1 MDFSVLLTDL
11 PTLVVVIIGVP
22 AVLAAYIVGG
32 EYLVRQLPDKARP
45 AVRPWIWVAPAL
57 VLVSGFLVAPAV
69 GTVISSFED
78 NKGNF
83 VGFGNFANQLAGFPT
98 GGAWIAIRDNLFWLV
113 FYTLFVLAFGL
124 LLAVLFDRVPYES
137 IVKSLIFMPMAISS
151 VALVV
156 IWKFMYAYQPPGQP
170 QTGTLNFILNTV
182 FHQDPR
188 TWVQDETAI
197 LGLIPL
203 NNLALIAAA
212 VWGIV
217 GFSMVILSA
226 ALKGIPAD
234 LLEAARVDG
243 AGEITIFRRVIFPLM
258 MPTVVVVG
266 TTLVIFAL
274 KAFDVV
280 YAMTNGNYNTDVLAN
295 RMYKL
300 LYQHFPSDYAN
311 ASAVAVVL
319 LLTVIPVLIFNLRQF
334 RAVEARR

>member
-32 EYLVRQLPDKARP
+32 EYLVRTLPDKARP
-45 AVRPWIWVAPAL
+45 SVRPWIWVAPAL
-57 VLVSGFLVAPAV
+57 VLVSGFLVAPAI
-69 GTVISSFED
+69 GTIASSFQD
-78 NKGNF
+78 RRGNF
-83 VGFGNFANQLAGFPT
+83 VWIQNFSTQLSGFPT
-98 GGAWIAIRDNLFWLV
+98 GGAWIAIRDNLFWLI

-137 IVKSLIFMPMAISS
+137 FAKSLIFMPMAISS

-188 TWVQDETAI
+188 TWIQDETPL

-203 NNLALIAAA
+203 NNLALIGAA

-226 ALKGIPAD
+226 ALKGIPSD

-280 YAMTNGNYNTDVLAN
+280 YAMTFGNYNTDVLAN

-300 LYQHFPSDYAN
+300 LYFSGDEPG
-311 ASAVAVVL
+311 ASAVAVIL
-319 LLTVIPVLIFNLRQF
+319 LLTVVPVLIFNLRQF

>member
-11 PTLVVVIIGVP
+11 PTLVVVLVGVP
-22 AVLAAYIVGG
+22 VALAAYIVGG
-32 EYLVRQLPDKARP
+32 EYLVRQLPDTARP
-45 AVRPWIWVAPAL
+45 SVPPWIWVGPAL
-57 VLVSGFLVAPAV
+57 VLVTGFLVAPAV
-69 GTVISSFED
+69 GTLTQSLEND
-78 NKGNF
+78 QGKF
-83 VGFGNFANQLAGFPT
+83 VGLQNFANQLGGFPT
-98 GGAWIAIRDNLFWLV
+98 GGAWIAIRDNLFWLI

-124 LLAVLFDRVPYES
+124 LLAVIFDRVPYES
-137 IVKSLIFMPMAISS
+137 FVKSLIFMPMAISS

-188 TWVQDETAI
+188 AWISDETRI

-203 NNLALIAAA
+203 NNLALIVAA

-243 AGEITIFRRVIFPLM
+243 AGEITICRRVIFPLM

-280 YAMTNGNYNTDVLAN
+280 YAMTAGNYDTDVLAN

-300 LYQHFPSDYAN
+300 LYQFPSNYAG
-311 ASAVAVVL
+311 ASAVAVIL
-319 LLTVIPVLIFNLRQF
+319 LLTVVPVLIFNLRQF

>member
-11 PTLVVVIIGVP
+11 PTLVIVIIGVP

-69 GTVISSFED
+69 GTLISSFED

-83 VGFGNFANQLAGFPT
+83 VGFTNFGNQLAGFPT

-137 IVKSLIFMPMAISS
+137 VVKSLIFMPMAISS

-311 ASAVAVVL
+311 ASAVAVIL

>member
-1 MDFSVLLTDL
+1 MDLSVLLTDL
-11 PTLVVVIIGVP
+11 PTLVVVLVGVP

-32 EYLVRQLPDKARP
+32 EYLIRALPDKARP
-45 AVRPWIWVAPAL
+45 SVRPWIWVGPAL
-57 VLVSGFLVAPAV
+57 LLVTGFLVAPAV
-69 GTVISSFED
+69 GTVTQSLQDSH
-78 NKGNF
+78 GNF
-83 VGFGNFANQLAGFPT
+83 VGLQNFAAQLSGFPT
-98 GGAWIAIRDNLFWLV
+98 GGAWIAIRDNLFWLI

-124 LLAVLFDRVPYES
+124 LLAVIFDRVPYES
-137 IVKSLIFMPMAISS
+137 FVKSLIFMPMAISS

-156 IWKFMYAYQPPGQP
+156 IWKFMYAYQVPGQP
-170 QTGTLNFILNTV
+170 QTGTLNFILSTL

-188 TWVQDETAI
+188 TWIQDETPL

-280 YAMTNGNYNTDVLAN
+280 YAMTAGNYDTDVLAN

-300 LYQHFPSDYAN
+300 LYQAPSDYGG
-311 ASAVAVVL
+311 ASAVAVIL
-319 LLTVIPVLIFNLRQF
+319 LLTVVPVLIFNLRQF

>member
-1 MDFSVLLTDL
+1 MDFNVLLTDL

-22 AVLAAYIVGG
+22 LGLAAYIVGG
-32 EYLVRQLPDKARP
+32 EYLVRRLPDKARP

-57 VLVSGFLVAPAV
+57 VLVAGFLVAPAIA
-69 GTVISSFED
+69 TLIQSTED
-78 NKGNF
+78 RHGVF
-83 VGFGNFANQLAGFPT
+83 IGFQNFATQLAGFPT
-98 GGAWIAIRDNLFWLV
+98 GGAWIAIRNNLFWLI

-124 LLAVLFDRVPYES
+124 LLAVLFDRVPYEKV
-137 IVKSLIFMPMAISS
+137 VKSLIFMPMAISS

-170 QTGTLNFILNTV
+170 QTGTLNFIFNTV

-188 TWVQDETAI
+188 TWIQDETPL
-197 LGLIPL
+197 LGLFPL
-203 NNLALIAAA
+203 NDMALIGTA

-217 GFSMVILSA
+217 GFSLVILSA
-226 ALKGIPAD
+226 ALKGIPGD

-280 YAMTNGNYNTDVLAN
+280 YAMTNGNYHTDVLAN
-295 RMYKL
+295 RMYQL
-300 LYQHFPSDYAN
+300 LYNSNDFGG
-311 ASAVAVVL
+311 ASAVAVIL

>member
-11 PTLVVVIIGVP
+11 PTLVVVVIGVP

-69 GTVISSFED
+69 GTVISSFQD
-78 NKGNF
+78 NKGQFIGFENF
-83 VGFGNFANQLAGFPT
+83 TNQLAGFPT
-98 GGAWIAIRDNLFWLV
+98 GGAWIAIRDNLFWLI

-137 IVKSLIFMPMAISS
+137 VVKSLIFMPMAISS

-170 QTGTLNFILNTV
+170 QTGTLNFILNTL

-226 ALKGIPAD
+226 ALKGIPGD

-311 ASAVAVVL
+311 ASAVAVIL

>member
-1 MDFSVLLTDL
+1 MDFSVLLTDI
-11 PTLVVVIIGVP
+11 PTLVVVLVGVP
-22 AVLAAYIVGG
+22 GVLAAYIVGG
-32 EYLVRQLPDKARP
+32 EFLVRRLPDKARP
-45 AVRPWIWVAPAL
+45 SVRPWIWVGPAL
-57 VLVSGFLVAPAV
+57 VLVTLFLVLPAI
-69 GTVISSFED
+69 GTLIQSFED

-83 VGFGNFANQLAGFPT
+83 SGFSNFAAQLSGFPT
-98 GGAWIAIRDNLFWLV
+98 GGAWIDIRDNLFWLI

-124 LLAVLFDRVPYES
+124 LLAVIFDRVPYES
-137 IVKSLIFMPMAISS
+137 VVKSLIFMPMAISS

-156 IWKFMYAYQPPGQP
+156 IWKFMYAYQPPGQA
-170 QTGTLNFILNTV
+170 QTGTLNFLLNTL

-188 TWVQDETAI
+188 TWVQDTTPI
-197 LGLIPL
+197 LGLFPL

-280 YAMTNGNYNTDVLAN
+280 YAMTNGNYDTDVLAN

-300 LYQHFPSDYAN
+300 LYNSFDYGG
-311 ASAVAVVL
+311 ASAVAVIL
-319 LLTVIPVLIFNLRQF
+319 LLTVVPVLIFNLRQF
-334 RAVEARR
+334 RAVESRR

>member
-11 PTLVVVIIGVP
+11 PTLVVVLVGVP
-22 AVLAAYIVGG
+22 AVLVAYIVGG
-32 EYLVRQLPDKARP
+32 EYLVRALPDKARP
-45 AVRPWIWVAPAL
+45 SVRPWIWVGPAL
-57 VLVSGFLVAPAV
+57 LLVTGFLVAPAV
-69 GTVISSFED
+69 GTVTQSLQDSQ
-78 NKGNF
+78 GNF
-83 VGFGNFANQLAGFPT
+83 VGLQNFAAQLSGFPT
-98 GGAWIAIRDNLFWLV
+98 GGAWIAIRDNLLWLI

-124 LLAVLFDRVPYES
+124 LLAVIFDRVPYES
-137 IVKSLIFMPMAISS
+137 FVKSLIFMPMAISS

-156 IWKFMYAYQPPGQP
+156 IWKFMYAYQVPGQP
-170 QTGTLNFILNTV
+170 QTGTLNFILSTL

-188 TWVQDETAI
+188 TWIQDETPL

-280 YAMTNGNYNTDVLAN
+280 YAMTAGNYDTDVLAN

-300 LYQHFPSDYAN
+300 LYQAPSDYGG
-311 ASAVAVVL
+311 ASAVAVIL
-319 LLTVIPVLIFNLRQF
+319 LLTVVPVLIFNLRQF

>member
-11 PTLVVVIIGVP
+11 PTLAVVLIGVP
-22 AVLAAYIVGG
+22 GVLAAYIVGG
-32 EYLVRQLPDKARP
+32 ELLVRRLPDKARP

-57 VLVSGFLVAPAV
+57 ILVTGFLVAPAIL
-69 GTVISSFED
+69 TVISSFED
-78 NKGNF
+78 KQGNF
-83 VGFGNFANQLAGFPT
+83 VGLNNFATQLSGFPT
-98 GGAWIAIRDNLFWLV
+98 GGAWIAIRDNLFWLI

-124 LLAVLFDRVPYES
+124 LLAVIFDRVPYES
-137 IVKSLIFMPMAISS
+137 LVKSLIFMPMAISS

-170 QTGTLNFILNTV
+170 QTGTLNFILNGL
-182 FHQDPR
+182 FHQEPR
-188 TWVQDETAI
+188 TWVQDTTPL
-197 LGLIPL
+197 LGLFPL

-280 YAMTNGNYNTDVLAN
+280 YAMTSGNYDTDVLAN

-300 LYQHFPSDYAN
+300 LYFSGDSPG
-311 ASAVAVVL
+311 ASAVAVIL